1 MNGKGQGSMFSFFT
15 LILGLILMVAFLPVV
30 NSLVGA
36 AVASNMEALSMSSV
50 IQMLLGMT
58 GVIMI
63 ILFFMSVISDFQS
76 RQQYVG

>member
-1 MNGKGQGSMFSFFT
+1 MDSRGQGSMFSFFT

-36 AVASNMEALSMSSV
+36 AVTSNMEALSMSSV